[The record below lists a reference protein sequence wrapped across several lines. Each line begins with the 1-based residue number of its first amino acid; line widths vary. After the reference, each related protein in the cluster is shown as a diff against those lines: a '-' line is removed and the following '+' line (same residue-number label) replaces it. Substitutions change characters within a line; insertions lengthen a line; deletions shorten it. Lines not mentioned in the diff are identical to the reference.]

1 VISVKAAALTEGVMK
16 AMLLRKLNTVLAVTA
31 AMVLTLGI
39 GAGLIGSGTT
49 GERQTGSRQG
59 VAVALQKKTSQPSAL
74 AQGQAGARAGAG
86 DKLAWPEILTMKHEH
101 AMTAVACSAD
111 WSVASDEGGSLFAWH
126 TKTGKN
132 RKPLIKGS
140 KDIPNTMVD
149 RLQFTA
155 DGKDLYVVWGGRQ
168 GIMRHAVKDKK
179 IEDGYG
185 IGGGDFD
192 GIVMGYLGVSADG
205 EVWLEFFRRGRAV
218 NLRPNPY
225 TRTNIDPNHFETV
238 EYKANVSH
246 ALVSA
251 DDKWLA
257 VVTKDGTLHIH
268 DRASLQET
276 HTIASGK
283 KGVVITNVQLSAD
296 GQRIAVARDDAIAKV
311 YDTAKGEEVATLKGH
326 GGIVFTVAFSPDGKK
341 VVTGGDDNTA
351 RVWDATTGKSLAI
364 LNGHSDSV
372 RCLAFDPSGE
382 ILVTGSADK
391 TVKLWRTK

>member
-1 VISVKAAALTEGVMK
+1 MK
-16 AMLLRKLNTVLAVTA
+16 AMLLTKLNTVLAATA

-39 GAGLIGSGTT
+39 GAGLIGAGTA
-49 GERQTGSRQG
+49 GERQTGSRQS
-59 VAVALQKKTSQPSAL
+59 VAVALQKETAQPSTL
-74 AQGQAGARAGAG
+74 AQGPASARAGAG
-86 DKLAWPEILTMKHEH
+86 DKRAWPEIRTMKHEH
-101 AMTAVACSAD
+101 AVTAVACSAD
-111 WSVASDEGGSLFAWH
+111 RSVAGDEGGNLFAWH

-132 RKPLIKGS
+132 RTTLVKGS
-140 KDIPNTMVD
+140 RDIPNTMVD

-179 IEDGYG
+179 IEDGHG

-192 GIVMGYLGVSADG
+192 GIAMGDLGVSADG
-205 EVWLEFFRRGRAV
+205 EIWLEFFRRGRAV

-225 TRTNIDPNHFETV
+225 TRTKIDPNHFETV

-251 DDKWLA
+251 DDKGLA
-257 VVTKDGTLHIH
+257 VVTKDGTLHMH

-283 KGVVITNVQLSAD
+283 KGVAITNVPFSAD
-296 GQRIAVARDDAIAKV
+296 GQRIAVARDDALAKA
-311 YDTAKGEEVATLKGH
+311 YDIAKGEEVATPKGH

-341 VVTGGDDNTA
+341 MVTGGDDNTA

-364 LNGHSDSV
+364 LSGHLDSV
-372 RCLAFDPSGE
+372 RCLAFDPSGD